1 MVMVAVAAP
10 EPLTVTLL
18 CEPNEQEAS
27 LAAPV
32 GAEVS
37 AQVRPTWPVKPPVGV
52 TVIVELPDEPML
64 AIVTV
69 LAVTVKLAG
78 TVAGLTVTLMFAV
91 ATAVLPAV
99 AVTVSV

>member
-1 MVMVAVAAP
+1 MVMVAVTAA

-18 CEPNEQEAS
+18 WEPSEQEAS
-27 LAAPV
+27 LPAPV

-37 AQVRPTWPVKPPVGV
+37 VQVRLTWPVKPPAGV
-52 TVIVELPDEPML
+52 TVMVELPDEPIL

-69 LAVTVKLAG
+69 LPVTVKLSG

-91 ATAVLPAV
+91 ATVVLPVAAV
-99 AVTVSV
+99 MARV